1 ATAAR
6 WRRRGRWPDATPRRP
21 GARSGLSPARATAK
35 RSRHWRTP
43 SRPAITE
50 LSARTGSSNA
60 AAPLYGG
67 ADAANPLALC
77 GFAPRGTRP
86 GLDGPPPL
94 DRDPLGLPRPVGHAA
109 PAGSRAH
116 LLLRG
121 VRALCRAL
129 RLADDLRF
137 ARPRPRRAVGHGRLP
152 HERHGQRRGRGR
164 SPGRRLSVSGRV
176 GLA

>member
-1 ATAAR
+1 
-6 WRRRGRWPDATPRRP
+6 WR
-21 GARSGLSPARATAK
+21 SPAR
-35 RSRHWRTP
+35 R
-43 SRPAITE
+43 AITE
-50 LSARTGSSNA
+50 LSAGTGSSKA

-77 GFAPRGTRP
+77 GLALRGTRP
-86 GLDGPPPL
+86 RLDGPHPL

-137 ARPRPRRAVGHGRLP
+137 PRPGPRRAVGQGRLP
-152 HERHGQRRGRGR
+152 H
-164 SPGRRLSVSGRV
+164 
-176 GLA
+176 